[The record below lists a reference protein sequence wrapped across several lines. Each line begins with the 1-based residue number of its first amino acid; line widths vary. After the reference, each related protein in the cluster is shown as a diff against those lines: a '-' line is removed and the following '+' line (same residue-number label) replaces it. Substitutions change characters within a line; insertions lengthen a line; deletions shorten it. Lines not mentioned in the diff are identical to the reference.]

1 MGKHAAPGY
10 GRFTRELSS
19 FSVRL
24 LVAAVVFFGAVWLL
38 ITYLPGWFDGGEES
52 AQSSVPQST
61 STTEVPSSVLGSTIS
76 STFPTLPTTTTSTAP
91 APTST
96 TAPPER
102 APADVTVLVRNT
114 TGKSGLAASASA
126 GLASLGYQT
135 LEPDNTT
142 PLLSATQILFAQG
155 FAAEAYTLAAQFPD
169 GEVLANPSADPLA
182 DIVVV
187 LGTSYVP

>member
-10 GRFTRELSS
+10 GRFTRELWS
-19 FSVRL
+19 FSLRL
-24 LVAAVVFFGAVWLL
+24 LVVSVVFFGAVWVL
-38 ITYLPGWFDGGEES
+38 ITYVPGWLGGDEES
-52 AQSSVPQST
+52 AQPSVPQST

-76 STFPTLPTTTTSTAP
+76 STFPTLPTTTSATAS
-91 APTST
+91 APTTT

-102 APADVTVLVRNT
+102 AATDVTVLVRNT
-114 TGKSGLAASASA
+114 TGRSGLAASATA

-142 PLLSATQILFAQG
+142 PLLSVTQILFAQG

-169 GEVLANPSADPLA
+169 GEVLANPSAEPLA

>member
-10 GRFTRELSS
+10 GRFTRELWS
-19 FSVRL
+19 FSLRL
-24 LVAAVVFFGAVWLL
+24 LVVSVVFFGAVWLL
-38 ITYLPGWFDGGEES
+38 ITYVPGWLGGGEES

-61 STTEVPSSVLGSTIS
+61 STTEVPSVVLGSTIS

-102 APADVTVLVRNT
+102 AAADVTVLVRNT
-114 TGKSGLAASASA
+114 TGRSGLAASATA
-126 GLASLGYQT
+126 GLASVGYQT